1 MSGYVTR
8 RPWWYPKIIW
18 GASLDGASYVFSIRL
33 PKRYSFYFY
42 WEGPCHKRG
51 TTSNLLSKMCLFN
64 SVVFLKQ
71 PLSTVWKNHCFEVG
85 SENDCFLLLWAID
98 FKTFWGFTSRI
109 VTVCMCSTHQPGQGL
124 FLFFALLLSYWEWR
138 WGMILH
144 RNDME
149 ERAQCREIMWIEN
162 PARVPG
168 LQHASNIFHEPI
180 TIPSWTWS
188 MELALAFR
196 MST

>member
-1 MSGYVTR
+1 
-8 RPWWYPKIIW
+8 
-18 GASLDGASYVFSIRL
+18 
-33 PKRYSFYFY
+33 
-42 WEGPCHKRG
+42 
-51 TTSNLLSKMCLFN
+51 
-64 SVVFLKQ
+64 
-71 PLSTVWKNHCFEVG
+71 
-85 SENDCFLLLWAID
+85 
-98 FKTFWGFTSRI
+98 
-109 VTVCMCSTHQPGQGL
+109 
-124 FLFFALLLSYWEWR
+124 
-138 WGMILH
+138 MILH

>member
-1 MSGYVTR
+1 MITDRGRPNLMMSFWGTITFVR
-8 RPWWYPKIIW
+8 R
-18 GASLDGASYVFSIRL
+18 SYVFSIPL
-33 PKRYSFYFY
+33 PNRYRFYFN
-42 WEGPCHKRG
+42 WEGPFHKRG

-85 SENDCFLLLWAID
+85 SENDCFLLLWALD
-98 FKTFWGFTSRI
+98 FKTFCGFTSKI

-138 WGMILH
+138 WGMIFTQKWH
-144 RNDME
+144 GGKGTMSGDNVD
-149 ERAQCREIMWIEN
+149 RE
-162 PARVPG
+162 PSKGSR
-168 LQHASNIFHEPI
+168 FI
-180 TIPSWTWS
+180 TCFKHFLWTNNHS
-188 MELALAFR
+188 ELDLVHGACLAFR